1 MYLTS
6 KGDGSLLVINS
17 FTGDALAIMLPI
29 IKIFGG
35 DYANLWAEQ
44 SNRILEQTL
53 PLLEKAGLVVSAEE
67 LKSRKLILDTNLED
81 VKVII
86 IRASDVPVFV
96 QHGAAD
102 IGIAG
107 KDVLLEHGANGLF
120 ELLDLGI
127 AKCRL
132 MVAAEPSQDL
142 NQSTLKI
149 ATKYVNSAK
158 QYFQA
163 KGQQVEVIKLYGAM
177 ELAPIVGLAHC
188 IVDLVDTGNTL
199 KANGLIPLD
208 HIQDISSRLVVN
220 SASFNTKHTEIKDWL
235 TRIEANL

>member
-1 MYLTS
+1 MLTIALS
-6 KGDGSLLVINS
+6 KG
-17 FTGDALAIMLPI
+17 
-29 IKIFGG
+29 
-35 DYANLWAEQ
+35 
-44 SNRILEQTL
+44 RILEQTL
-53 PLLEKAGLVVSAEE
+53 PLLEKAGLVISAEE
-67 LKSRKLILDTNLED
+67 LKSRKLILDTNLEN

-132 MVAAEPSQDL
+132 MVAAEPNQNL
-142 NQSTLKI
+142 NQNTLKI

-158 QYFQA
+158 KYFQA
-163 KGQQVEVIKLYGAM
+163 KGQQVEVIKLSGAM

-199 KANGLIPLD
+199 KANGLVALD

-220 SASFNTKHTEIKDWL
+220 SASFNTKNTEIKDWV
-235 TRIEANL
+235 TRIESSL